1 MHGDY
6 FTISN
11 DIGYVTKILLS
22 IFTVALIY
30 YLFCLTKKLDIKEQ
44 LKIIGSVVLFILV
57 SIFLLLMQIIM

>member
-1 MHGDY
+1 MHGNY
-6 FTISN
+6 FTVSS
-11 DIGYVTKILLS
+11 DIGYVTKGLLN

-57 SIFLLLMQIIM
+57 SNLLLLMQIIM

>member
-6 FTISN
+6 FTVSN
-11 DIGYVTKILLS
+11 DLGYVTKVLLN

-57 SIFLLLMQIIM
+57 SNFLLLMQIIM